1 MKKID
6 GSRGGLRGKKPLKFF
21 QMRVFYRWFPDGETS
36 IGVFFLDTL
45 WINHFLHSDRGEHSN
60 IQSLVCFNLGSPNVF
75 ISLKMKLLISTFLYK
90 IMVLML
96 HKPHV
101 SI

>member
-45 WINHFLHSDRGEHSN
+45 
-60 IQSLVCFNLGSPNVF
+60 
-75 ISLKMKLLISTFLYK
+75 
-90 IMVLML
+90 
-96 HKPHV
+96 
-101 SI
+101 